1 MPRCLFKCIEYCGPR
16 ILLCWR
22 IQAVFHLTAEADKT
36 RVEVERMREVEEPV
50 EKINAFVRTEFLATL
65 DKELTIA
72 TVSLP

>member
-1 MPRCLFKCIEYCGPR
+1 
-16 ILLCWR
+16 
-22 IQAVFHLTAEADKT
+22 VFHLTAEADKT